1 MGGTVL
7 VTGGAGY
14 VGSHVVVALA
24 RAGYAPI
31 VLDNFANSSA
41 TVLPRLKH
49 LTGAE
54 LPLIAAD
61 VRDRAALAHTFS
73 THAIAGVVHCAG
85 LKAVGEGEAQPLA
98 YYDNNVGGAIKLFEA
113 MAAAGVKTL
122 IFSSSATVYGEP
134 ERLPLTE
141 AALLKPAS
149 VYGRTKRA

>member
-61 VRDRAALAHTFS
+61 VRDRAVLHALRRRESLHLVD
-73 THAIAGVVHCAG
+73 AGTQPQHG
-85 LKAVGEGEAQPLA
+85 LPPRE
-98 YYDNNVGGAIKLFEA
+98 
-113 MAAAGVKTL
+113 
-122 IFSSSATVYGEP
+122 
-134 ERLPLTE
+134 
-141 AALLKPAS
+141 
-149 VYGRTKRA
+149 

>member
-61 VRDRAALAHTFS
+61 VRSICLADIPHRVLVIRY
-73 THAIAGVVHCAG
+73 IA
-85 LKAVGEGEAQPLA
+85 
-98 YYDNNVGGAIKLFEA
+98 
-113 MAAAGVKTL
+113 
-122 IFSSSATVYGEP
+122 
-134 ERLPLTE
+134 
-141 AALLKPAS
+141 
-149 VYGRTKRA
+149 